1 MSVAISFERAISP
14 FTSPSRLRQ
23 ATATFS
29 LVGNLSDSPSGR
41 LGLPTGRA
49 SSGSQRDPVPRL
61 EPSDRRALSVPSAA
75 DRPALLVIHPGALGD
90 VLQAVPALRALR
102 PDGPLA
108 FSGQPRLGGL
118 LRGLGLVDAA
128 MPFDGLGLEALFTG
142 EPAPSSL
149 VARLTSFRRVISWFG
164 ARDELYPQR
173 LRAIVRECVIASPVP
188 DDESPM
194 TVWRHL
200 LATTGATSPV
210 DLAPLDLPEAWRDEA
225 NRVLVELGAAPMR
238 PLLVVHPGA
247 GGRRK
252 IWPVEKLARVIE
264 HVIRDTGGQ
273 ALIHQGPAD
282 REVVDQLSRILE
294 PGTLRLIE
302 PDLPLLAAIL
312 DRASA
317 YLGGD
322 SGVSH
327 LAAAV
332 GAPAVI
338 LFPAATRGR
347 WAPWSPTAQA
357 VTMSEEAGQVH
368 RLAVAL
374 SERMRAITGRR
385 PRWPPP
391 GSSP

>member
-1 MSVAISFERAISP
+1 MPA
-14 FTSPSRLRQ
+14 
-23 ATATFS
+23 
-29 LVGNLSDSPSGR
+29 
-41 LGLPTGRA
+41 
-49 SSGSQRDPVPRL
+49 
-61 EPSDRRALSVPSAA
+61 AA

-102 PDGPLA
+102 PDGPIA

-118 LRGLGLVDAA
+118 LRGLGLVDAVI
-128 MPFDGLGLEALFTG
+128 PFDGLGLEALFTR
-142 EPAPSSL
+142 EPTPSSL
-149 VARLTSFRRVISWFG
+149 VARLSGFRRVISWFG

-173 LRAIVRECVIASPVP
+173 LRNLARECVIAPP
-188 DDESPM
+188 FPGGENPM

-200 LATTGATSPV
+200 LATTGATSRV
-210 DLAPLDLPEAWRDEA
+210 EVAPLDLPEAWREEA
-225 NRVLVELGAAPMR
+225 SRVLVELGAAPTR

-247 GGRRK
+247 GGRWK
-252 IWPVEKLARVIE
+252 IWPVENLARVIE

-282 REVVDQLSRILE
+282 REVVDQLSRLLE
-294 PGTLRLIE
+294 GRTLRLTE
-302 PDLPLLAAIL
+302 PDLPLLAAML

-338 LFPAATRGR
+338 LFPAATRER

-357 VTMSEEAGQVH
+357 LTISDEPDLVH
-368 RLAVAL
+368 RVTAAL
-374 SERMRAITGRR
+374 SERIRAVGGRGPRR
-385 PRWPPP
+385 PPPRP
-391 GSSP
+391 APEGPRSTSASR